1 MTWSY
6 AKHILKNG
14 APPPFGEHEKRVGV
28 SRLLGAFGNND
39 FSEYFASY
47 ADASFLFSYPQRGMM
62 VSAYGLGCQKNQSLA

>member
-1 MTWSY
+1 M
-6 AKHILKNG
+6 
-14 APPPFGEHEKRVGV
+14 
-28 SRLLGAFGNND
+28 LGAFGNND